1 MFQNSLSLRIT
12 SKFMLLL
19 IGGMAVLLYV
29 QSHLSQ
35 SFFSNE
41 FAKVYEEKTLLLT
54 TQMDG
59 GIKWKKA
66 DKIDK
71 IYKTQ
76 IDPLANSNLASVLV
90 TDADKNSLSSFASE
104 IYENVDLAPL
114 LQDFKVEE
122 SGPAQLTFDQA
133 DHVITMTAVIDAKT
147 ENIIGY
153 AAMAWSKQSALD
165 SMATVRNTSLAA
177 SFVIILIIAIALV
190 LLLKSMAI
198 KPITNI
204 KEVMS
209 RLADGQLD
217 VDVPYSKNSDEIGQ
231 MAQALLIF
239 KQNAGEILRMKE
251 HEEERTAKQDQEL
264 KSELLRIASV
274 LDKEVKSA
282 VADTNGQAESM
293 KSSSAEMSTVIRQ
306 LSDQTST
313 VGAGADRA
321 SGSIQAVASATEE
334 LSASISEIT
343 RQVEQASSIAQNA
356 SKEAERTD
364 QTVGGLSEAA
374 QKIGDVI
381 NMIQDI
387 AKQTNLLALNAT
399 IEAARAGEM
408 GKGFAVVASEVKNL
422 ASQTAKATE
431 EISTQIGSIREE
443 TQGAV
448 GAIRSISE
456 TIQQINEI
464 SESIAGAVQQQSNAT
479 QEISASVQNT
489 VLHMSEVSSQVADVI
504 GGTEQVNRHS
514 NTVMENAEQTSANI
528 GRLETRMGAV
538 LSELRDSA
546 NVDRR
551 AEERL
556 EGSWSGHVID
566 GDRQQDVVV
575 GNVSMGGVLLEKC
588 QDLKEG
594 IVVTLMVDGLGEK
607 LSAHVI
613 SLSPQGAH
621 LKFILEDGQRGKI
634 RTFFKLQAA
643 KAA

>member
-1 MFQNSLSLRIT
+1 MFQKSLSLRIT

-19 IGGMAVLLYV
+19 IGGMAVLLFV

-35 SFFSNE
+35 SFFSDE
-41 FAKVYEEKTLLLT
+41 FAKVYEEKTLLLA

-66 DKIDK
+66 AKIDK
-71 IYKTQ
+71 IYEKQT
-76 IDPLANSNLASVLV
+76 DPLENSNLSDVLV
-90 TDADKNSLSSFASE
+90 TDAEKNSLSSFTSE
-104 IYENVDLAPL
+104 VYESVDLAAL
-114 LQDFKVEE
+114 LQEFKVEGA
-122 SGPAQLTFDQA
+122 GPTRLTFDKD
-133 DHVITMTAVIDAKT
+133 DHVVTITAVIDAKSK
-147 ENIIGY
+147 NIIGY

-177 SFVIILIIAIALV
+177 SFVIILIIAVALV
-190 LLLKSMAI
+190 LLLKTMAI

-204 KEVMS
+204 KEVMA
-209 RLADGQLD
+209 RLADGELNI
-217 VDVPYSKNSDEIGQ
+217 DVPYSKNADEIGQ

-239 KQNAGEILRMKE
+239 KQNAGEIIRMKE
-251 HEEERTAKQDQEL
+251 HEDERNAKLDQEL
-264 KSELLRIASV
+264 QSELLRIADV

-293 KSSSAEMSTVIRQ
+293 KSSSAEMSTVIGE
-306 LSDQTST
+306 LSNQTST

-343 RQVEQASSIAQNA
+343 RQVEQASNIAQNA

-408 GKGFAVVASEVKNL
+408 GKGFAVVASEVKSL

-431 EISTQIGSIREE
+431 EISTQVGSIREE

-456 TIQQINEI
+456 TIQEINEI

-489 VLHMSEVSSQVADVI
+489 VQHMSEVSAQVADVI
-504 GGTEQVNRHS
+504 GGTEQVNQHS
-514 NTVMENAEQTSANI
+514 NTVMENAEQTSSNI

-546 NVDRR
+546 HVDRR
-551 AEERL
+551 AEQRTQ
-556 EGSWSGHVID
+556 GSWSGQVVD
-566 GDRQQDVVV
+566 GERQLDVMV
-575 GNVSMGGVLLEKC
+575 GNASTGGVLLEKC
-588 QDLKEG
+588 QDLQEG
-594 IVVTLMVDGLGEK
+594 VVVTLSVEGLEEK
-607 LSAHVI
+607 LSAHVVGV
-613 SLSPQGAH
+613 SAQGAH
-621 LKFILEDGQRGKI
+621 LKFILEDGQREKV
-634 RTFFKLQAA
+634 RAFFKLEAS

>member
-1 MFQNSLSLRIT
+1 MFQKSLSLRIT
-12 SKFMLLL
+12 SKFILLL
-19 IGGMAVLLYV
+19 IGGMAVLLFV
-29 QSHLSQ
+29 QGHLSQ

-41 FAKVYEEKTLLLT
+41 FAKVYEEKTLLLA

-66 DKIDK
+66 AKIDK
-71 IYKTQ
+71 IYAKQT
-76 IDPLANSNLASVLV
+76 DPLENSNLSDVLV
-90 TDADKNSLSSFASE
+90 TDAEKNSLSSFTSE
-104 IYENVDLAPL
+104 VYESVDLATL
-114 LQDFKVEE
+114 LKTFNVEE
-122 SGPAQLTFDQA
+122 AGAPHMTFDKD
-133 DHVITMTAVIDAKT
+133 DHVVTITAVIDAKSK
-147 ENIIGY
+147 NIIGY

-177 SFVIILIIAIALV
+177 SFVIILIIAVALT
-190 LLLKSMAI
+190 LLLKTMAI

-204 KEVMS
+204 KEVMA
-209 RLADGQLD
+209 RLADGELNI
-217 VDVPYSKNSDEIGQ
+217 DVPYAKNADEIGQ

-239 KQNAGEILRMKE
+239 KQNAGEIIHMKE
-251 HEEERTAKQDQEL
+251 QEDERNARLDREL
-264 KSELLRIASV
+264 RSELLRIADV

-293 KSSSAEMSTVIRQ
+293 KNSSAEMSTVIGE
-306 LSDQTST
+306 LSNQTST

-343 RQVEQASSIAQNA
+343 RQVEQASNIAQNA

-408 GKGFAVVASEVKNL
+408 GKGFAVVASEVKSL

-456 TIQQINEI
+456 TIQEINVI

-489 VLHMSEVSSQVADVI
+489 VQHMSEVSTQVADVI
-504 GGTEQVNRHS
+504 GGTEQVNQHS
-514 NTVMENAEQTSANI
+514 NTVMENAVQTSTNI

-546 NVDRR
+546 DVDRR
-551 AEERL
+551 AEQRTQ
-556 EGSWSGHVID
+556 GSWSGQVVD
-566 GDRQQDVVV
+566 GERQLDVMV
-575 GNVSMGGVLLEKC
+575 GNVSTGGVLLEKC
-588 QDLKEG
+588 RDLQEG
-594 IVVTLMVDGLGEK
+594 VVVTLSVEGLEEK
-607 LSAHVI
+607 LSAHVVGV
-613 SLSPQGAH
+613 SAQGAH
-621 LKFILEDGQRGKI
+621 LKFILEDGQREKV
-634 RTFFKLQAA
+634 RAFFKLETNQAA
-643 KAA
+643 

>member
-19 IGGMAVLLYV
+19 IGGMAVLLFV

-66 DKIDK
+66 DKINK
-71 IYKTQ
+71 IYELQT
-76 IDPLANSNLASVLV
+76 DPLENSNLASVLV
-90 TDADKNSLSSFASE
+90 TDADKQSLSSFTSKT
-104 IYENVDLAPL
+104 YKNVDLAAL
-114 LQDFKVEE
+114 LQDFNVAE
-122 SGPAQLTFDQA
+122 GDPAQLTLDQD
-133 DHVITMTAVIDAKT
+133 DHVVTMTAVIDAKSKG
-147 ENIIGY
+147 IIGY

-190 LLLKSMAI
+190 FLLKSMAI

-209 RLADGQLD
+209 RLADGQLE
-217 VDVPYSKNSDEIGQ
+217 VDVPYAKNADEIGQ
-231 MAQALLIF
+231 IAQAVLVF
-239 KQNAGEILRMKE
+239 RQNARDILRMKE
-251 HEEERTAKQDQEL
+251 HEEERSARQDQEL
-264 KSELLRIASV
+264 KSELLQIADA

-293 KSSSAEMSTVIRQ
+293 KSSSAEMNMVIKQ

-321 SGSIQAVASATEE
+321 SGSIQGVASATEE
-334 LSASISEIT
+334 LSTSISEIT

-356 SKEAERTD
+356 SKEAARTD

-456 TIQQINEI
+456 TIEQINEI

-489 VLHMSEVSSQVADVI
+489 VQHMSEVSSQVADVI

-528 GRLETRMGAV
+528 GRLETRMGTV
-538 LSELRDSA
+538 LSELRESA

-551 AEERL
+551 TEHRTQ
-556 EGSWSGHVID
+556 GSWSGQVID
-566 GDRQQDVVV
+566 GERQLDVMI
-575 GNVSMGGVLLEKC
+575 GNASLGGVLLEKC

-594 IVVTLMVDGLGEK
+594 VVVTLTLDGLEEN
-607 LSAHVI
+607 LSAHVVAV
-613 SLSPQGAH
+613 SPQGAH

-634 RTFFKLQAA
+634 RTFFNLETTRAA
-643 KAA
+643 